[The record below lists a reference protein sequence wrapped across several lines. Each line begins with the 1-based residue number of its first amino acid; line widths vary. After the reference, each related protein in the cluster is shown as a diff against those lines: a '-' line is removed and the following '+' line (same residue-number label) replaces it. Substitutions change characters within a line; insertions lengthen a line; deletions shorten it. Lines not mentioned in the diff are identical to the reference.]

1 MLYSRTVTAR
11 QLWIKQEK
19 GNPRPYVPEAL
30 RAGIAAG
37 VQSRTRLHNRHECN
51 NVNISC
57 TEQHAECDLVLCC
70 VYSARL
76 HRRVSKGRRN
86 MASGDV
92 RLVSVLMSRFQPGSS

>member
-1 MLYSRTVTAR
+1 MATHG
-11 QLWIKQEK
+11 K
-19 GNPRPYVPEAL
+19 PHPCVPEAL

-37 VQSRTRLHNRHECN
+37 VPFRTRLHNRDDCN

-76 HRRVSKGRRN
+76 HRR
-86 MASGDV
+86 
-92 RLVSVLMSRFQPGSS
+92 GS